1 MKLFKM
7 SNDFQWPFSKAPN
20 VSASRLSPPPPPG
33 CCVAHSK
40 PQRARTWGGEERQ
53 RGAWFFGF
61 RLFWGNSQR
70 YVIYIYIYTFGKEIG
85 FLFSPQ
91 KKQVWGSVGMCI
103 YVYISVQSWAFRLD
117 ISKSKYLR
125 HDACPTTETTTDLG
139 ASQGSLEVI
148 HDGPWD

>member
-1 MKLFKM
+1 MFEAFQDVQWFSMTVFKT
-7 SNDFQWPFSKAPN
+7 PN
-20 VSASRLSPPPPPG
+20 ISASRLSPPPPPG
-33 CCVAHSK
+33 CCVAHSR
-40 PQRARTWGGEERQ
+40 PQRACTLARKGNGV
-53 RGAWFFGF
+53 RGSSGSGFFGGI
-61 RLFWGNSQR
+61 LKGMW
-70 YVIYIYIYTFGKEIG
+70 YIYIYTFGKEIG